1 MKKSYS
7 IGSFKPKEATLALIR
22 QFAYTYRTIQ
32 VGDQYIAFSL
42 N

>member
-1 MKKSYS
+1 MKESYS
-7 IGSFKPKEATLALIR
+7 IGSFEPKEATLALIR

-32 VGDQYIAFSL
+32 VGGQYFAFSL